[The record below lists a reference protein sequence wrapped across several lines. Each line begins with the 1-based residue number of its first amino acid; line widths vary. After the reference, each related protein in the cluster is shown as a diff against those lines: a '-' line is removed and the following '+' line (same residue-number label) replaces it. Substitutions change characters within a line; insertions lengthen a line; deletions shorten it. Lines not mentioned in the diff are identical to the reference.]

1 MELLYSMKGKII
13 TSLFF
18 IFVAITSLVF
28 FIIAVIIRVTT
39 YPFDKRLRLLH
50 LLTCFWGS
58 LYTYVMP
65 PWKITVQGRNKI
77 KNNKPYIIISNH
89 QSQLDIL
96 VAFRL
101 YKHFKWVSKA
111 EIFKVPVIGWNMV
124 LNRYIKLVRGDK
136 KSIAQMMDECEMHLK
151 EGSSVYIFPE
161 GSRSPDGHL
170 KQFKSGAF
178 LLAKKLNLPIMP
190 IIIEGTRFA
199 LPKHSIDYHGKHPII
214 LRVLDEIV
222 PEIFKNMS
230 IEELRDYTW
239 NYMHTELKKLRME
252 MYGSDSI

>member
-1 MELLYSMKGKII
+1 MELSYSMKGKII

-58 LYTYVMP
+58 LYTYIMP
-65 PWKITVQGRNKI
+65 PWKITVQRSNKI

-124 LNRYIKLVRGDK
+124 LN
-136 KSIAQMMDECEMHLK
+136 
-151 EGSSVYIFPE
+151 
-161 GSRSPDGHL
+161 
-170 KQFKSGAF
+170 
-178 LLAKKLNLPIMP
+178 
-190 IIIEGTRFA
+190 
-199 LPKHSIDYHGKHPII
+199 
-214 LRVLDEIV
+214 
-222 PEIFKNMS
+222 
-230 IEELRDYTW
+230 
-239 NYMHTELKKLRME
+239 
-252 MYGSDSI
+252 

>member
-1 MELLYSMKGKII
+1 
-13 TSLFF
+13 
-18 IFVAITSLVF
+18 
-28 FIIAVIIRVTT
+28 
-39 YPFDKRLRLLH
+39 
-50 LLTCFWGS
+50 
-58 LYTYVMP
+58 
-65 PWKITVQGRNKI
+65 
-77 KNNKPYIIISNH
+77 
-89 QSQLDIL
+89 
-96 VAFRL
+96 
-101 YKHFKWVSKA
+101 VSKA

-170 KQFKSGAF
+170 KQFKLGAF

-214 LRVLDEIV
+214 LRVLDEIT
-222 PEIFKNMS
+222 PDKFKNMS
-230 IEELRDYTW
+230 VEELIDYTW
-239 NYMHTELKKLRME
+239 NYMNAELKKLRIE

>member
-1 MELLYSMKGKII
+1 MELSYSMKGKII

-18 IFVAITSLVF
+18 IFVAITSLIF
-28 FIIAVIIRVTT
+28 FIIAVIIRIMT

-50 LLTCFWGS
+50 LFTCFWGS

-89 QSQLDIL
+89 QSQLD
-96 VAFRL
+96 
-101 YKHFKWVSKA
+101 
-111 EIFKVPVIGWNMV
+111 IGWNMV

>member
-1 MELLYSMKGKII
+1 MKGKII

-28 FIIAVIIRVTT
+28 FIIAIIIRVTT
-39 YPFDKRLRLLH
+39 YPFDKKMRLLH

-65 PWKITVQGRNKI
+65 PWKITIQGRNKI

-89 QSQLDIL
+89 QSQLD
-96 VAFRL
+96 
-101 YKHFKWVSKA
+101 
-111 EIFKVPVIGWNMV
+111 IGWNMV